1 MDPNSFRMFMAASS
15 SDLVLPA
22 IGAPFKGGFYAGL
35 ISHTANSVATHAL
48 IVAPRDDESL
58 TIQFKTTASSTS
70 GTSSVY
76 DGAANTANMNN
87 NDHPAA
93 KYCADYTGGG
103 YTDWYLPAVEELNI
117 AYFNLKPGTQNNYTS
132 DGINDYS
139 VPARTSNY
147 TTSDPAQTSVTAF
160 QTGGDEAFRA
170 GASKY
175 YWSSTQFSSPFTYT
189 AMYVR
194 FRTGEDYPETKTTSS
209 GMVVRPFRKV
219 AL

>member
-1 MDPNSFRMFMAASS
+1 MDPNSFRMFMTASDS
-15 SDLVLPA
+15 GLVLPA
-22 IGAPFKGGFYAGL
+22 IGGALQGGFYAGL

-48 IVAPRDDESL
+48 IVAPKSAESL

-76 DGAANTANMNN
+76 DGAANTANMNDT
-87 NDHPAA
+87 DHPAA

-117 AYFNLKPGTQNNYTS
+117 AYYNLKPGTQDNHTS

-147 TTSDPAQTSVTAF
+147 TTTDPAKTSVTAF
-160 QTGGDEAFRA
+160 QTNGDECFRS
-170 GASKY
+170 GPNKY